1 MGGSFHE
8 ILENHQTWN
17 PTMGMLLSNISI
29 SRSARLGQLSQEM
42 LQPMLQHLQQHM
54 AQIQHKP
61 PLMDPI
67 QQPQL
72 VEEEVAA
79 LEDPWMFVFPFA
91 QKNQLRST
99 KSVSSN
105 VLLIV
110 HKNLYYLSQ

>member
-17 PTMGMLLSNISI
+17 PTMEMLLSNILTL
-29 SRSARLGQLSQEM
+29 RSARLGQLSREM
-42 LQPMLQHLQQHM
+42 LQPMLQHPQQHM

-72 VEEEVAA
+72 MGEEVAA
-79 LEDPWMFVFPFA
+79 PEDPWMFVFHFA
-91 QKNQLRST
+91 QKSQLRST
-99 KSVSSN
+99 KNVSSN